1 MSAAHASLTPHNRRP
16 LAPTSGSPGRSWL
29 RRLGLL
35 LGAALLVGAIVFV
48 ARQHDVLA
56 RAFSA
61 IRQPSAPHLFLLLG
75 CVIGNVVLTGLMFS
89 VLMSRY
95 GKVRLIEMQALI
107 GAATLLNFLPL
118 RPGLFGRIAYHK
130 TVNDIPP
137 ADTAK
142 TIGQAIALSLAVA
155 GCLAGCLVVAAQSH
169 LALWVVLALPFA
181 FLAFGTLVGS
191 IRVWALAGLIRYV
204 EVFVWAARYYAA
216 FALID
221 YTISI
226 EAALAFACISM
237 IATLVP
243 FLSNGLGLREWAIGL
258 AAPLLTVA
266 YQLEHGITAELV
278 NRAGELIVVLI
289 AGLVGIAYLT
299 HLRRKSRA
307 E

>member
-1 MSAAHASLTPHNRRP
+1 MSAAHASSTPNDRRP
-16 LAPTSGSPGRSWL
+16 LLPASGSPGRSWL

-35 LGAALLVGAIVFV
+35 LGAVLLVAAIVLI

-61 IRQPSAPHLFLLLG
+61 IRQPSAPHLFLLFT
-75 CVIGNVVLTGLMFS
+75 CVLGNVVLTALMFS

-95 GKVRLIEMQALI
+95 GKVRLFEMQALI
-107 GAATLLNFLPL
+107 GAATLLNYLPL

-130 TVNDIPP
+130 TVNDISPV
-137 ADTAK
+137 DTAK

-155 GCLAGCLVVAAQSH
+155 VCLAGCLVVAAQFH
-169 LALWVVLALPFA
+169 LTLWIVLALPFA
-181 FLAFGTLVGS
+181 LLALGTMVGT
-191 IRVWALAGLIRYV
+191 IRIWALAGLIRYV
-204 EVFVWAARYYAA
+204 EVFIWAARYYAA

-243 FLSNGLGLREWAIGL
+243 FFSNGLGLREWAIGL
-258 AAPLLTVA
+258 AAPILTVA

-289 AGLVGIAYLT
+289 AGLVGIVYLT

>member
-1 MSAAHASLTPHNRRP
+1 MSAAHASSTPNDRRP
-16 LAPTSGSPGRSWL
+16 LLPASGLTERSWL
-29 RRLGLL
+29 RRLGLS
-35 LGAALLVGAIVFV
+35 LGAVLLVAAIILV

-61 IRQPSAPHLFLLLG
+61 IRQPSAPHLLLLFA
-75 CVIGNVVLTGLMFS
+75 CVLGNVVLTALMFS

-130 TVNDIPP
+130 TINHIPA

-155 GCLAGCLVVAAQSH
+155 GCLALCLVLSVQFH
-169 LALWVVLALPFA
+169 LTLWVLLALPFA
-181 FLAFGTLVGS
+181 LLAFSTLVGS
-191 IRVWALAGLIRYV
+191 IRLWALAGLIRYV

-226 EAALAFACISM
+226 EAALAFACLSM

-243 FLSNGLGLREWAIGL
+243 FFSNGLGLREWAIGL
-258 AAPLLTVA
+258 AAPLLTM

-278 NRAGELIVVLI
+278 NRSGELIVVLI
-289 AGLVGIAYLT
+289 AGLVSIAWLT
-299 HLRRKSRA
+299 HLRRKSPA

>member
-1 MSAAHASLTPHNRRP
+1 MSAAHASSTPNDRRP
-16 LAPTSGSPGRSWL
+16 LVPAPGSPGRSWL

-35 LGAALLVGAIVFV
+35 LGAVLLVAAIIFV

-61 IRQPSAPHLFLLLG
+61 IRQPSAPHLFLLFA
-75 CVIGNVVLTGLMFS
+75 CVIGNVVLTAGMFS

-95 GKVRLIEMQALI
+95 GNVRLVEMQALI

-130 TVNDIPP
+130 TINDIPP
-137 ADTAK
+137 VDTAK
-142 TIGQAIALSLAVA
+142 TIGQAIALSLGVA
-155 GCLAGCLVVAAQSH
+155 GCLALCLVLAAQFH
-169 LALWVVLALPFA
+169 LTLWIALSLPFA
-181 FLAFGTLVGS
+181 LLAFSTLVGS
-191 IRVWALAGLIRYV
+191 IRIWALAGLIRYV
-204 EVFVWAARYYAA
+204 DVFVWAARYYAA

-221 YTISI
+221 YAISM

-243 FLSNGLGLREWAIGL
+243 FFSNGLGLREWAIGL
-258 AAPLLTVA
+258 AAPLLID
-266 YQLEHGITAELV
+266 YQLEIGITAELV

-289 AGLVGIAYLT
+289 AGLAGIAYLT
-299 HLRRKSRA
+299 HLRRQSRA
-307 E
+307 D

>member
-1 MSAAHASLTPHNRRP
+1 MPAAYTPSSANKSRP
-16 LAPTSGSPGRSWL
+16 CSSGERPTGRSWI

-35 LGAALLVGAIVFV
+35 IGAVLLVAAIVFI

-56 RAFSA
+56 SAFGA
-61 IRQPSAPHLFLLLG
+61 MRQPSLPLLVLLIVCVLG
-75 CVIGNVVLTGLMFS
+75 NIALTALMFS

-118 RPGLFGRIAYHK
+118 RPGLLGRIAYHK
-130 TVNDIPP
+130 TINDIP
-137 ADTAK
+137 AVDTAK
-142 TIGQAIALSLAVA
+142 TIGQAIGVSVAVA
-155 GCLAGCLVVAAQSH
+155 GCLVLCLVLVAQFQ
-169 LALWVVLALPFA
+169 LTLWIVLALPFA
-181 FLAFGTLVGS
+181 LLALGTLVGS

-221 YTISI
+221 YAISM
-226 EAALAFACISM
+226 EAAMAFACISM
-237 IATLVP
+237 IATFVP
-243 FLSNGLGLREWAIGL
+243 FFSNGLGLREWAIGL

-278 NRAGELIVVLI
+278 NRSGELIVVLV
-289 AGLVGIAYLT
+289 AGLIGIAWLAR
-299 HLRRKSRA
+299 LRRKTGST
-307 E
+307 

>member
-1 MSAAHASLTPHNRRP
+1 MSAAQTPSTATKHRPRSPADRLT
-16 LAPTSGSPGRSWL
+16 GRLWA

-35 LGAALLVGAIVFV
+35 LGAALLVGAIVLI
-48 ARQHDVLA
+48 AQQHEILA
-56 RAFSA
+56 GALGA
-61 IRQPSAPHLFLLLG
+61 MRQPSSPLL
-75 CVIGNVVLTGLMFS
+75 VVLIACVLGNIVLTALMFS
-89 VLMSRY
+89 VLISRY

-107 GAATLLNFLPL
+107 AAATLLNFLPL

-130 TVNDIPP
+130 TVNDIRPV
-137 ADTAK
+137 DTAK
-142 TIGQAIALSLAVA
+142 TIGQAIGLSVGVA
-155 GCLAGCLVVAAQSH
+155 GCLALCLVLAAQFQFT
-169 LALWVVLALPFA
+169 LWVVLALPFA
-181 FLAFGTLVGS
+181 LLALSTLVGS

-221 YTISI
+221 YRISI
-226 EAALAFACISM
+226 ESAFAFACISM

-243 FLSNGLGLREWAIGL
+243 FFSNGLGLREWAIGL
-258 AAPLLTVA
+258 AAPLLTM

-289 AGLVGIAYLT
+289 AGLAGIAWLS

>member
-1 MSAAHASLTPHNRRP
+1 M
-16 LAPTSGSPGRSWL
+16 
-29 RRLGLL
+29 L
-35 LGAALLVGAIVFV
+35 LGAGLLVAAIILI

-61 IRQPSAPHLFLLLG
+61 IRQPSAPHLFLLIVSVL
-75 CVIGNVVLTGLMFS
+75 GNVVLTALMFS
-89 VLMSRY
+89 VLMARY

-130 TVNDIPP
+130 TINHIPA

-142 TIGQAIALSLAVA
+142 TIGQAIALSLGVA
-155 GCLAGCLVVAAQSH
+155 GYLALCLVLAAQFQ
-169 LALWVVLALPFA
+169 LTLWVVLALPFA
-181 FLAFGTLVGS
+181 FLALGTLVGT
-191 IRVWALAGLIRYV
+191 IRIWALAGLIRYV
-204 EVFVWAARYYAA
+204 EVFIWAARYYAA

-221 YTISI
+221 YRISI

-243 FLSNGLGLREWAIGL
+243 FFSNGLGLREWAIGL
-258 AAPLLTVA
+258 AAPLLTM

-289 AGLVGIAYLT
+289 AGLVGIACLT

>member
-1 MSAAHASLTPHNRRP
+1 MSAAHVSSTPNNRPP
-16 LAPTSGSPGRSWL
+16 LAPTSGSRGRSWL

-35 LGAALLVGAIVFV
+35 LGAVLLVAAIIFI

-61 IRQPSAPHLFLLLG
+61 IRQPSAPHLLLLIA
-75 CVIGNVVLTGLMFS
+75 CVLGNVVLTALMFS

-137 ADTAK
+137 VDTAK
-142 TIGQAIALSLAVA
+142 TIGQAIALSVGVA
-155 GCLAGCLVVAAQSH
+155 GCLTLCLVLAGQFH
-169 LALWVVLALPFA
+169 LTLWVVLALPFA
-181 FLAFGTLVGS
+181 LLAFGTLVGS
-191 IRVWALAGLIRYV
+191 NRRWALAGLIRYV
-204 EVFVWAARYYAA
+204 DVFVWAARYYAA
-216 FALID
+216 FGLID
-221 YTISI
+221 YPISI

-243 FLSNGLGLREWAIGL
+243 FFSNVLGLR
-258 AAPLLTVA
+258 
-266 YQLEHGITAELV
+266 
-278 NRAGELIVVLI
+278 
-289 AGLVGIAYLT
+289 
-299 HLRRKSRA
+299 
-307 E
+307 

>member
-16 LAPTSGSPGRSWL
+16 LAPTSGSRGRSWL

-95 GKVRLIEMQALI
+95 GKVRLVEMQALI

-137 ADTAK
+137 VDTAK

-155 GCLAGCLVVAAQSH
+155 GCLAGCLVVAAQFH
-169 LALWVVLALPFA
+169 LTLWVVLALPFA

-204 EVFVWAARYYAA
+204 EVFIWAARYYAA

-289 AGLVGIAYLT
+289 AGLVGIAWLS
-299 HLRRKSRA
+299 HLRRKTSMH
-307 E
+307 

>member
-1 MSAAHASLTPHNRRP
+1 MSASHASSTPNNRRP
-16 LAPTSGSPGRSWL
+16 LVPTSGSRGRSWL

-35 LGAALLVGAIVFV
+35 LGAVLLVAAIIFV

-61 IRQPSAPHLFLLLG
+61 IRQPSAPHLFLLVA
-75 CVIGNVVLTGLMFS
+75 CVLGNVVLTALMFS

-130 TVNDIPP
+130 TINHIPA

-142 TIGQAIALSLAVA
+142 TIGHAIALSIAVA
-155 GCLAGCLVVAAQSH
+155 GCLALCLVVAAQFQ
-169 LALWVVLALPFA
+169 LTLWVVLALPFA
-181 FLAFGTLVGS
+181 FLASGTMVGT
-191 IRVWALAGLIRYV
+191 IRIWALAGLIRYV
-204 EVFVWAARYYAA
+204 EVFIWAARYYAA
-216 FALID
+216 FALLD

-243 FLSNGLGLREWAIGL
+243 FFSNGLGLREWAIGL

-289 AGLVGIAYLT
+289 AGLLGLAYLT
-299 HLRRKSRA
+299 HLRRTSRA

>member
-1 MSAAHASLTPHNRRP
+1 
-16 LAPTSGSPGRSWL
+16 
-29 RRLGLL
+29 L
-35 LGAALLVGAIVFV
+35 LGAVLLVAAIILI

-61 IRQPSAPHLFLLLG
+61 IRQPSAPHLFLLFA
-75 CVIGNVVLTGLMFS
+75 CVLGNVVLTALMFS

-130 TVNDIPP
+130 TINHIPA

-142 TIGQAIALSLAVA
+142 TIGQAIALSLGVA
-155 GCLAGCLVVAAQSH
+155 GCLALCLLIAAQSQIALRLL
-169 LALWVVLALPFA
+169 LAVPLLLLAI
-181 FLAFGTLVGS
+181 GGLVRS
-191 IRVWALAGLIRYV
+191 IRLWALAGLIRYV
-204 EVFVWAARYYAA
+204 EVFIWAARYYAA

-221 YTISI
+221 YTISV

-243 FLSNGLGLREWAIGL
+243 FFSNGLGLREWAIGL

>member
-1 MSAAHASLTPHNRRP
+1 M
-16 LAPTSGSPGRSWL
+16 
-29 RRLGLL
+29 
-35 LGAALLVGAIVFV
+35 
-48 ARQHDVLA
+48 
-56 RAFSA
+56 
-61 IRQPSAPHLFLLLG
+61 RQPSLPLLVLLIVCVLG
-75 CVIGNVVLTGLMFS
+75 NIALTALMFS

-107 GAATLLNFLPL
+107 AAATLLNFLPL

-130 TVNDIPP
+130 TINDIPP
-137 ADTAK
+137 VDTAK
-142 TIGQAIALSLAVA
+142 TIGQAIALSVGVA
-155 GCLAGCLVVAAQSH
+155 GCLALCLVLAAQFQ
-169 LALWVVLALPFA
+169 LTIWIVLALPFA
-181 FLAFGTLVGS
+181 LLALSTLVGS

-204 EVFVWAARYYAA
+204 EVFLWAGRYYAA

-226 EAALAFACISM
+226 EAAMAFACISM

-243 FLSNGLGLREWAIGL
+243 FFSNGLGLREWAIGL

-289 AGLVGIAYLT
+289 AGLAGIAYLT

>member
-1 MSAAHASLTPHNRRP
+1 M
-16 LAPTSGSPGRSWL
+16 
-29 RRLGLL
+29 
-35 LGAALLVGAIVFV
+35 LLVAAIILI

-61 IRQPSAPHLFLLLG
+61 IRQPSAPHLFLLFACVLG
-75 CVIGNVVLTGLMFS
+75 NIVLTALMFS
-89 VLMSRY
+89 VLMSRCD
-95 GKVRLIEMQALI
+95 KVRLLEMQALI

-130 TVNDIPP
+130 TINHIPT

-142 TIGQAIALSLAVA
+142 TIGQAIALSLGVA
-155 GCLAGCLVVAAQSH
+155 GCLALCLVLAVQFHLTLWIVLAMLFAL
-169 LALWVVLALPFA
+169 LAL
-181 FLAFGTLVGS
+181 GTLVGS
-191 IRVWALAGLIRYV
+191 IRLWALAGLIRYV
-204 EVFVWAARYYAA
+204 DVFVWAARYYAA

-221 YTISI
+221 YRISI
-226 EAALAFACISM
+226 EAALAFACLSM

-243 FLSNGLGLREWAIGL
+243 FFSNGLGLREWAIGL
-258 AAPLLTVA
+258 AAPLLTM

-289 AGLVGIAYLT
+289 AGLAGIAYLT
-299 HLRRKSRA
+299 HLRRKSCA

>member
-1 MSAAHASLTPHNRRP
+1 MSAAHASSTPNDRRP
-16 LAPTSGSPGRSWL
+16 LIPAPGSPGRIWL

-35 LGAALLVGAIVFV
+35 LGAVLLVAAIILI

-61 IRQPSAPHLFLLLG
+61 IRQPSAPHLFLLFA
-75 CVIGNVVLTGLMFS
+75 CVVGNVVLTALMFS

-130 TVNDIPP
+130 TINHIP
-137 ADTAK
+137 AVDTAK

-155 GCLAGCLVVAAQSH
+155 GCLALCLLIAAQSH
-169 LALWVVLALPFA
+169 IALRILLGVPLLLLAI
-181 FLAFGTLVGS
+181 GGLVRS
-191 IRVWALAGLIRYV
+191 IRLWALAGLIRYV
-204 EVFVWAARYYAA
+204 EVLIWAARYYAA

-226 EAALAFACISM
+226 EAALAFACLSM

-243 FLSNGLGLREWAIGL
+243 FFSNGLGLREWAIGF
-258 AAPLLTVA
+258 AAPLLTT

-289 AGLVGIAYLT
+289 AGLVGIAWLA
-299 HLRRKSRA
+299 HLRRKA
-307 E
+307 CLP

>member
-1 MSAAHASLTPHNRRP
+1 MPNDRSP
-16 LAPTSGSPGRSWL
+16 LLLDSGSPGRIWL

-35 LGAALLVGAIVFV
+35 LGAVLLVAAIILI
-48 ARQHDVLA
+48 ARQHDFLA

-61 IRQPSAPHLFLLLG
+61 IRQPSMPHLFLLLA
-75 CVIGNVVLTGLMFS
+75 CVLGNVVLTALMFS

-130 TVNDIPP
+130 TINHIPA

-142 TIGQAIALSLAVA
+142 TIGQAIALSLGVA
-155 GCLAGCLVVAAQSH
+155 GCLALCLVLAVQFH
-169 LALWVVLALPFA
+169 LTLWVVLAMPFA
-181 FLAFGTLVGS
+181 LLAFGTLVGS
-191 IRVWALAGLIRYV
+191 TRLWALAGLIRYV

-226 EAALAFACISM
+226 ESALAFACISM

-243 FLSNGLGLREWAIGL
+243 FFSNGLGLREWAIGL
-258 AAPLLTVA
+258 AAQLLTD

-289 AGLVGIAYLT
+289 AGLVGIAWLA
-299 HLRRKSRA
+299 HLRRKTRA

>member
-1 MSAAHASLTPHNRRP
+1 MSAAHASSTPKDRRP
-16 LAPTSGSPGRSWL
+16 LLPASGSPGRFWL

-35 LGAALLVGAIVFV
+35 LGAVLLVAAIILI

-61 IRQPSAPHLFLLLG
+61 IRQPSVPHLFLLFV
-75 CVIGNVVLTGLMFS
+75 CVLGNVVLTALMFS

-95 GKVRLIEMQALI
+95 GKVRPIEMQALI

-130 TVNDIPP
+130 TINHIPA

-155 GCLAGCLVVAAQSH
+155 GCLALCLVLVVQFH
-169 LALWVVLALPFA
+169 LTLWIVLAMPFA
-181 FLAFGTLVGS
+181 LLAFGTSVGS
-191 IRVWALAGLIRYV
+191 IRQWALAGLIRYV
-204 EVFVWAARYYAA
+204 DVFVWAARYYAA

-226 EAALAFACISM
+226 EAALAFACLSM

-243 FLSNGLGLREWAIGL
+243 FFSNGLGLREWAIGL
-258 AAPLLTVA
+258 AAPLLTA

>member
-1 MSAAHASLTPHNRRP
+1 MSAAHTPSGAEKTGPRR
-16 LAPTSGSPGRSWL
+16 TWL

-35 LGAALLVGAIVFV
+35 IGAVLLVAAIVFI
-48 ARQHDVLA
+48 ARQQDVLA
-56 RAFSA
+56 GALGA
-61 IRQPSAPHLFLLLG
+61 MRQPSLPLLVLLLV
-75 CVIGNVVLTGLMFS
+75 CVLGNIALTAFMFS

-107 GAATLLNFLPL
+107 AAATLLNFLPL

-137 ADTAK
+137 VDTAK
-142 TIGQAIALSLAVA
+142 TIGQAIALSVGVA
-155 GCLAGCLVVAAQSH
+155 GCLALCLVLAAQFQ
-169 LALWVVLALPFA
+169 LTLWIVLALPFA
-181 FLAFGTLVGS
+181 LLTLSTLVGS

-204 EVFVWAARYYAA
+204 EFFIWAARYYAA

-221 YTISI
+221 YTISM
-226 EAALAFACISM
+226 EAAMAFACISM

-243 FLSNGLGLREWAIGL
+243 FFSNGLGLREWAIGL

-289 AGLVGIAYLT
+289 AGLVGLAYLT
-299 HLRRKSRA
+299 HLRRKSRI